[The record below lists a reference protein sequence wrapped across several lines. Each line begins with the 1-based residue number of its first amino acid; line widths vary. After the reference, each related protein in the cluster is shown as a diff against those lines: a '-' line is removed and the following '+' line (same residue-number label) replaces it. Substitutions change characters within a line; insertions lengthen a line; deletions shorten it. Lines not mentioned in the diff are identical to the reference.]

1 MKFDKTKY
9 QDLQFNDFKWIH
21 WETGIHFFQR
31 EESKLYKYN
40 HSTEEQL
47 TIGDIEFM
55 TLNGWTLS
63 QEMRRKTTSKFISDE
78 RKIKKERLKSQD
90 ARTA

>member
-31 EESKLYKYN
+31 EESKLY
-40 HSTEEQL
+40 S
-47 TIGDIEFM
+47 
-55 TLNGWTLS
+55 WTLS